1 MGVPAFFRWLTIR
14 YPKVVIDAFAEDD
27 LKVLADEYAL
37 ECQVKKQASDP
48 NEINLD
54 DDEEQ
59 ALRIAREDCERHGRE
74 QHGQAG
80 GGW

>member
-27 LKVLADEYAL
+27 LKVYAEEYAL
-37 ECQVKKQASDP
+37 ECQIKKQASDP

-54 DDEEQ
+54 DDDNDEE
-59 ALRIAREDCERHGRE
+59 
-74 QHGQAG
+74 
-80 GGW
+80 